1 MSKLAVNNHVYY
13 LTIPKVSVGGSRF
26 GTCTCGIPKR
36 DGIPCAHMVVLA
48 KGGQID
54 DRGFTRVSVMPN
66 WLTTSIWSSRFPEDS
81 ICRGDISMQSVKSK
95 YTPDDQIRYC
105 PDWAAPKK
113 AGRPKKDAK
122 RKLGVM
128 DEVAKKRRKTL
139 WCEICHKFNH
149 NTNDCFKNPSNL
161 PNIEYPPLTDF
172 GVDFEG
178 EGGEENIDFQE
189 GMV

>member
-1 MSKLAVNNHVYY
+1 
-13 LTIPKVSVGGSRF
+13 
-26 GTCTCGIPKR
+26 
-36 DGIPCAHMVVLA
+36 
-48 KGGQID
+48 
-54 DRGFTRVSVMPN
+54 
-66 WLTTSIWSSRFPEDS
+66 
-81 ICRGDISMQSVKSK
+81 
-95 YTPDDQIRYC
+95 
-105 PDWAAPKK
+105 
-113 AGRPKKDAK
+113 
-122 RKLGVM
+122 M